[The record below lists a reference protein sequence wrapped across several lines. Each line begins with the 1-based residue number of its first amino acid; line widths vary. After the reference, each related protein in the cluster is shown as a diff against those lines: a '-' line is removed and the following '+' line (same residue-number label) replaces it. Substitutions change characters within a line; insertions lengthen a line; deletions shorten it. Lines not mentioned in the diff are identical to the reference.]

1 MKKIRVLAL
10 ILGFI
15 GLLLI
20 SCFIYYQYNISPT
33 DKSSKA
39 NIEVVIPEGMST
51 TDIAKTLYD
60 KGLIKNEFFF
70 KVYLKLNKVS
80 SLKASTYLL
89 TKSMSMKEIVIEL
102 ENGNTNDNVIKLT
115 FKEGENI
122 KDYANMISKK
132 TNITS
137 EEFISTIKD
146 TTFLTKLIDDYWFL
160 TDSILNEN
168 IYYPLEG
175 YLAPDTY
182 NFDVNADVKA
192 IFEKMLD
199 QTDKILTDL
208 KPSLG
213 KSGLKVH
220 EVLTLASMAE
230 SEGVSLEDRK
240 NIVGVFMNRI
250 KNNMALGSDVTTYY
264 ASKIE
269 LGERDLYMSEI
280 NSDNPYNTRSAKNA
294 GKLPVGPICNPSK
307 SAIEATINY
316 TQNDYLYFVA
326 DKNMKVYFTKTDAEH
341 NKKIQELK
349 NQGLWFEY

>member
-51 TDIAKTLYD
+51 TNIAKTLYD

-80 SLKASTYLL
+80 SLKASTYIL

-146 TTFLTKLIDDYWFL
+146 TTFLTKLINDYWFL

-175 YLAPDTY
+175 YLFPDTY
-182 NFDVNADVKA
+182 EFSKDNLNSEIIIRKLLDEEERKLAVYKDAL
-192 IFEKMLD
+192 EKSD
-199 QTDKILTDL
+199 IH
-208 KPSLG
+208 SII
-213 KSGLKVH
+213 
-220 EVLTLASMAE
+220 TLASIAE
-230 SEGVSLEDRK
+230 LEGVKDEDRK
-240 NIVGVFMNRI
+240 TIISVFNNRLAKGMN
-250 KNNMALGSDVTTYY
+250 LGSDVTTYY
-264 ASKIE
+264 AFDEEMSS
-269 LGERDLYMSEI
+269 DLTSEMF
-280 NSDNPYNTRSAKNA
+280 NTYNPYNTRSSKMA
-294 GKLPVGPICNPSK
+294 GRLPVGPICNPSL
-307 SAIEATINY
+307 SSIDATINP
-316 TQNDYLYFVA
+316 NSSDYLYFVA
-326 DKNMKVYFTKTDAEH
+326 DKNRNVYFTKSATEH
-341 NKKIQELK
+341 EKKVQELK
-349 NQGLWFEY
+349 ENGDWIW

>member
-70 KVYLKLNKVS
+70 KVYLKLNKVN

-175 YLAPDTY
+175 YLFPDTY
-182 NFDVNADVKA
+182 EFSKDNLNSEIIIRKLLDEEERKLAVYKDVL
-192 IFEKMLD
+192 EKSD
-199 QTDKILTDL
+199 IH
-208 KPSLG
+208 SII
-213 KSGLKVH
+213 
-220 EVLTLASMAE
+220 TLASIAE
-230 SEGVSLEDRK
+230 LEGVKDEDRK
-240 NIVGVFMNRI
+240 TIISVFNNRLAKGMN
-250 KNNMALGSDVTTYY
+250 LGSDVTTYY
-264 ASKIE
+264 AFDEEMSS
-269 LGERDLYMSEI
+269 DLTSEMF
-280 NSDNPYNTRSAKNA
+280 NTYNPYNTRSSKMA
-294 GKLPVGPICNPSK
+294 GRLPVGPICNPSL
-307 SAIEATINY
+307 SSIDAAINP
-316 TQNDYLYFVA
+316 NSSDYLYFVA
-326 DKNMKVYFTKTDAEH
+326 DKNRNVYFTKSATEH
-341 NKKIQELK
+341 EEKVQELK
-349 NQGLWFEY
+349 ENGDWIW